1 MEIENP
7 DLNITLYDNLTPG
20 TSLLGSVAEL
30 FDSCRYLFVFVTHNF
45 IKADVEM
52 HLSEIAK
59 NATLTLKGNKDRLI
73 PVLTDKTCRVSTL
86 TAVGPLK
93 YYHYLE
99 VKKLQ
104 QEPDRHFIEC
114 FAKLIDNGR
123 KISCKLIWGKV
134 HRGRDRTVVESTMYV
149 INVYHH

>member
-20 TSLLGSVAEL
+20 ASLLGSAAEL

-73 PVLTDKTCRVSTL
+73 PVLTDKTCRVPTL

-123 KISCKLIWGKV
+123 KKYLV
-134 HRGRDRTVVESTMYV
+134 
-149 INVYHH
+149 N